1 MRDLMTVKEVAEE
14 LKVKEATVTE
24 WLRTGRL
31 RGVKAGRQWRVP
43 ADAVEEF
50 LKRPTTEE
58 LQGGPGTE

>member
-1 MRDLMTVKEVAEE
+1 MRDLLTVKEVAEE

-24 WLRTGRL
+24 WLRTGKL

-50 LKRPTTEE
+50 LKGPTT
-58 LQGGPGTE
+58 